1 MSTRSFERLFLNS
14 KESANLARAEALLG
28 PYPAHAFAATPI
40 PDYLQKTY
48 WWAYLHPNAVR
59 IFERQWLVNLIL
71 WGNFARLRNAALD
84 EVGQVINERV
94 LQVACVYGNFTEH
107 LVSRLGPEGH
117 LNVIDVAPIQITN
130 LHAKLKPSP
139 QVTLQRQDS
148 SDLQFEDAS
157 QDATVVFF
165 LLHEQPLEVRLK
177 TIAEAWRVTRPG
189 GRMVFVDYHR
199 PLALNP
205 FRYLM
210 VPILTTLE
218 PFAMDLWR
226 TPIIDWLPSGAQPAR
241 VDKKTYFGGL
251 YQKVVLQR

>member
-1 MSTRSFERLFLNS
+1 MSTRPLERLFLNS
-14 KESANLARAEALLG
+14 KESANLARAEALLC
-28 PYPAHAFAATPI
+28 PYPANAFAAAPI
-40 PDYLQKTY
+40 PD
-48 WWAYLHPNAVR
+48 
-59 IFERQWLVNLIL
+59 
-71 WGNFARLRNAALD
+71 
-84 EVGQVINERV
+84 
-94 LQVACVYGNFTEH
+94 VYGNFTEH

-130 LHAKLKPSP
+130 LHAKLKPSH
-139 QVTLQRQDS
+139 QVTLPRQDS
-148 SDLQFEDAS
+148 SDLQFDEAS

-189 GRMVFVDYHR
+189 GRMVFIDYHR

-210 VPILTTLE
+210 VLILTTLE

-226 TPIIDWLPSGAQPAR
+226 TPIADWLPSGAKLAR